1 MVRIVV
7 ALVVMDWIALMM
19 RVVGREERQIRREA

>member
-1 MVRIVV
+1 MERVVV

-19 RVVGREERQIRREA
+19 RIVGREE